1 MKRTAFRPA
10 LRLPAAVLALGL
22 LAGCT
27 AGLGEQ
33 PTVTDEPIAATD
45 EDSLPAL
52 LANTPTEDVEF
63 YWPNQGSATLPLQE
77 PEPPQMDKQTAA
89 NNAAAAFSA
98 AGVLPESGSL
108 LLGLASTADM
118 DQETNAVTVLFGR
131 MQDLWPA
138 ADEVYF
144 AGYDVA
150 DPEATAEGIF
160 DAITGKAYLLG
171 GGDYGY
177 EYGPM
182 PERYAEL
189 FDCPTDGG
197 TPPDDP
203 GEAAAESGAQDG
215 GQPDPRY
222 AQAAADANAWV
233 EQVKADPAAFLNRL
247 MPLLGWQAASVESC
261 GAYAPWPEA
270 FDDFYRQAVVNGQYW
285 PYMLDIRFTTTD
297 GSRWIGIWD
306 PMIRQLRMLCCLGTA
321 GRVPEGYRGDPSS
334 GGVICLTEGQPVFG
348 PCYNYVLQG
357 GDGIWREVTCM
368 DEAGWQTLWAEQSF
382 SAEKYL
388 DILYWYD
395 PTAEQTGP
403 YGPYR
408 PLSDGFPAWDPA
420 GQPAQMVE
428 EVDGALE
435 QAAQP

>member
-1 MKRTAFRPA
+1 M
-10 LRLPAAVLALGL
+10 
-22 LAGCT
+22 
-27 AGLGEQ
+27 
-33 PTVTDEPIAATD
+33 
-45 EDSLPAL
+45 
-52 LANTPTEDVEF
+52 
-63 YWPNQGSATLPLQE
+63 
-77 PEPPQMDKQTAA
+77 
-89 NNAAAAFSA
+89 
-98 AGVLPESGSL
+98 
-108 LLGLASTADM
+108 
-118 DQETNAVTVLFGR
+118 
-131 MQDLWPA
+131 
-138 ADEVYF
+138 
-144 AGYDVA
+144 
-150 DPEATAEGIF
+150 
-160 DAITGKAYLLG
+160 
-171 GGDYGY
+171 
-177 EYGPM
+177 
-182 PERYAEL
+182 
-189 FDCPTDGG
+189 
-197 TPPDDP
+197 
-203 GEAAAESGAQDG
+203 
-215 GQPDPRY
+215 
-222 AQAAADANAWV
+222 

-247 MPLLGWQAASVESC
+247 MPLLGVAGRQRGSPAAHTP
-261 GAYAPWPEA
+261 PWPEA

-348 PCYNYVLQG
+348 PCYSYVLQG
-357 GDGIWREVTCM
+357 AATASGGRSPAWMRR
-368 DEAGWQTLWAEQSF
+368 AGRRCGAEQSF
-382 SAEKYL
+382 SAERYL

>member
-1 MKRTAFRPA
+1 MKQTAFRPA
-10 LRLPAAVLALGL
+10 LRLPAAVLALVL

-63 YWPNQGSATLPLQE
+63 YWPNQESATLPLQE

-118 DQETNAVTVLFGR
+118 DRETNAVTVLFGR
-131 MQDLWPA
+131 MQDLWPE
-138 ADEVYF
+138 ADEVYL

-150 DPEATAEGIF
+150 ALEETAEGIF
-160 DAITGKAYLLG
+160 DAITGKAYLLC

-177 EYGPM
+177 EYGLM

-197 TPPDDP
+197 TSPDDP
-203 GEAAAESGAQDG
+203 GEAAAESGAQG
-215 GQPDPRY
+215 GILPDPRY

-321 GRVPEGYRGDPSS
+321 GRVPEGYRGDPFS

-348 PCYNYVLQG
+348 PCYSYVLQG

-368 DEAGWQTLWAEQSF
+368 DEAGWQTLWAEQNF
-382 SAEKYL
+382 SAERYM

-395 PTAEQTGP
+395 PTAEQTGQS
-403 YGPYR
+403 GSYR

-420 GQPAQMVE
+420 GQLAQMVE